1 MIRPMRMLWMVVVPV
16 VLGLGN
22 AEASECASRASIDD
36 FLAQYQEAI
45 GTLRG
50 NDPEA
55 FLLSSEGLAKQFP
68 CLSEAIPPRML
79 ASAYRLVGV
88 RHFRTG
94 DEEGA
99 MRWLR
104 TARQLDPGF
113 EWDIGTLD
121 VDAPERALYAQQQM
135 FAGIDPVGVPG
146 KLLARP
152 PGTRVLLDGVVL
164 KEASATPDRYHL
176 LQVVDNSG
184 PVRSSQVILGNAFPQ
199 ALLRVPAADEAD
211 RIAGQM
217 AASSAPSSA
226 PARQSTVERIQRDRP
241 PFKTPVLA
249 LGGAGLAGAA
259 ALYGLSYGANQD
271 FLSATK
277 TAQLTAAR
285 GSANTYFWAS
295 LACLAAGTAT
305 ASWGVYMSDGMGWA
319 YQGRW

>member
-1 MIRPMRMLWMVVVPV
+1 MIHAMRMLWMLLVPV
-16 VLGLGN
+16 VMGLET
-22 AEASECASRASIDD
+22 AEAADCENRANVDD
-36 FLAQYQEAI
+36 FLGQYQETISA
-45 GTLRG
+45 LRG
-50 NDPEA
+50 GDPEA
-55 FLLSSEGLAKQFP
+55 FLLSSDGLAKQFP
-68 CLSEAIPPRML
+68 CLSESVPPRML
-79 ASAYRLVGV
+79 ASAYRLVGI

-104 TARQLDPGF
+104 TARELDPGF

-146 KLLARP
+146 KLLTRP
-152 PGTRVLLDGVVL
+152 PGTRVLLDGAEL

-176 LQVVDNSG
+176 LQIVDNSG
-184 PVRSSQVILGNAFPQ
+184 PVRSSQVILGNAFPPN
-199 ALLRVPAADEAD
+199 LLRAPGAEDAD

-217 AASSAPSSA
+217 AVETSSA
-226 PARQSTVERIQRDRP
+226 PAAQSTVERIQRERP

-285 GSANTYFWAS
+285 GSANAYFWAS

-305 ASWGVYMSDGMGWA
+305 ASWGVYMSDGMGWT